1 MTPLWY
7 LQCQLL
13 TDFTCCSTVS
23 TVDFERVNTGWD
35 REKCQKFK
43 YFNVILFLFF
53 SFKHKL
59 SIHSSSVQ
67 RYNSMSPRNGMNFDV
82 KQEKE
87 RVNQYL
93 RDEKVSDTS
102 VLVQVQ
108 TLCAFCITYSRNEA
122 LTL

>member
-23 TVDFERVNTGWD
+23 TVDFERVNAGWD
-35 REKCQKFK
+35 GE
-43 YFNVILFLFF
+43 NVKNLSISTSFLFF